1 MAAAVRAVRP
11 PSAGAEEP
19 RDARVIRRILRSM
32 GLREGDYDERVVHVF
47 VEFAHRY
54 AGDVL
59 SEARAYAG
67 HAGRASLEADD
78 VRIAIRAKSAFSP
91 GLPRREVMF
100 DLARRRNTIPLHKVT
115 APPGSIPLP
124 PPEDMMLSQNYLL
137 VRPVMLAPDQQVEE
151 TEDDDEGPDPG
162 PNTEREHKGRASMKR
177 KQLPSQGVPGPNT
190 AQEHNVGASMKW
202 KQLPSRGAPLRLNA
216 MATGS
221 LQRRESRLRKMKRA
235 DHYGV

>member
-1 MAAAVRAVRP
+1 MAAAVRAVHP
-11 PSAGAEEP
+11 PAAAAEEP

-32 GLREGDYDERVVHVF
+32 GLKEGDYDERVVHLF
-47 VEFAHRY
+47 VEFTHRY

-59 SEARAYAG
+59 REARVYAD
-67 HAGRASLEADD
+67 HAGRTSLEADD
-78 VRIAIRAKSAFSP
+78 VRIAIQAKSAFSP

-100 DLARRRNTIPLHKVT
+100 DLARSRNTIPLHKVI

-137 VRPVMLAPDQQVEE
+137 VRPVVQAPDQQVEE
-151 TEDDDEGPDPG
+151 TEDGDEGSDPG
-162 PNTEREHKGRASMKR
+162 PNTEQEHNGRASMKR

-190 AQEHNVGASMKW
+190 APEHNVSASMKW
-202 KQLPSRGAPLRLNA
+202 KQRPSQGAPLRLNA
-216 MATGS
+216 MTTGS
-221 LQRRESRLRKMKRA
+221 LQRRESRLRETKRA